1 MRILR
6 WVQSLIALAPLLLTP
21 ILIYALAEGI
31 VDFGGGEKDVILA
44 LPWLVW
50 SLSFAVC
57 GLVFIIRRWPFG
69 RWLRRSTLVATI
81 VLLGLFAIAYASSYL
96 GIG

>member
-6 WVQSLIALAPLLLTP
+6 WIQYLIALAPLLLTP
-21 ILIYALAEGI
+21 ILIYVLAEGI
-31 VDFGGGEKDVILA
+31 VDFGGGEKGVIFA

-50 SLSFAVC
+50 SLGFTVC
-57 GLVFIIRRWPFG
+57 GLVLILRRWPFG
-69 RWLRRSTLVATI
+69 SWVRRSALVATI

-96 GIG
+96 GVG